1 MQSGASAERE
11 KVESLGEK
19 REEEKRRQVRG
30 EILKREKELR
40 EEIEEK
46 MVHFMLL
53 ISYNVIW

>member
-1 MQSGASAERE
+1 M
-11 KVESLGEK
+11 ESLEKKGE
-19 REEEKRRQVRG
+19 EGKRRQVRG

-53 ISYNVIW
+53 ISKYLVAMV